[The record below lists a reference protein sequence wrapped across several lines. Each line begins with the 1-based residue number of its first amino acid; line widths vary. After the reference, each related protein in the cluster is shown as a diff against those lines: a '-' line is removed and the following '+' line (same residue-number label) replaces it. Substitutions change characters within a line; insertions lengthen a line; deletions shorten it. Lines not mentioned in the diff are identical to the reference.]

1 MCQESLLLTRCH
13 CFRFK
18 MHSVVRFIY
27 LHTVHDFLRVWVG
40 ECGEAGA
47 MLVLAVPNVKS
58 IWPSASHHQSRHR
71 DWALGT
77 RYQGSHDY
85 HNNLSIHSTSFVFL
99 HTLHLTLIHL
109 SICCYIEAWDFIFL
123 ASSFAEKETEL
134 KQIFG
139 FWLKSSPSN
148 IRILISNFC
157 TWDIFIFGYVFTS
170 LYSNIWIRT
179 KYSLHLC

>member
-1 MCQESLLLTRCH
+1 MHIMYCKVFSNLSHEMCQESLLLTRCH

-85 HNNLSIHSTSFVFL
+85 HNNLSIHSTSLVFTHYIDASVHLLLYWGLGL
-99 HTLHLTLIHL
+99 HFPCLQF
-109 SICCYIEAWDFIFL
+109 CG
-123 ASSFAEKETEL
+123 KRNGVET
-134 KQIFG
+134 
-139 FWLKSSPSN
+139 N
-148 IRILISNFC
+148 IRILIK
-157 TWDIFIFGYVFTS
+157 IIS
-170 LYSNIWIRT
+170 LEYSDFD
-179 KYSLHLC
+179 